1 MLRRLE
7 RQLTMLRHI
16 PPRQIARR
24 LELTVRR
31 RLAPRLAGRLA
42 LEPTPALAPQLPR
55 PIFAPRML
63 LEREGGGWRFWQPW
77 GSMELPLQIDWQL
90 PGDDPETVSWRI
102 NLHFME
108 FLEAVDNRAFV
119 AIVSDWIEKNPLHA
133 GNAWRCAWWSYNLA
147 IRVVVWMQQIA
158 ARLPRLPD
166 AFVAS
171 ATASLAQQ
179 LRFLERHLETDLRGN
194 HLMRDLKALLWAG
207 SFFTGP
213 EASRWQRKGEALLA
227 SELGWQVL
235 DDGCHYERSPS
246 YHCQVLGDL
255 LEIASLRGTG
265 IRLTAPLEAKLLAA
279 LDRMAAAAL
288 CLTHPDGGVAL
299 FNDGGLGMAY
309 RTDEL
314 LQAHAAA
321 GRPAPAVDAGAFA
334 LPAGGFYGLRA
345 ADEQLIVDCGAIGPD
360 ELIGHGHGDI
370 SSFEWSVGGRRI
382 IVDQGTFQYNASPER
397 VQVRSTKS
405 HNTLVIDDAEQCDF
419 YGAHRCGRRA
429 RPIVLGYEGA
439 ADRLVLAGTHD
450 GFDHLP
456 GRPRHVRRFDA
467 MPGRL
472 RITDHIESAGSHAG
486 KAGLLLHPDCQV
498 SLAGD
503 TATITS
509 GPVVVRL
516 SSSVPLSAEPAEWF
530 PNLYTRRPTTR
541 LRYAFTTA
549 DGEQSLTLQLVA
561 TEPSQATEGP
571 TSAGPRTT

>member
-1 MLRRLE
+1 
-7 RQLTMLRHI
+7 MLRHI

-24 LELTVRR
+24 LELTLRR
-31 RLAPRLAGRLA
+31 RLAPRLASRLA
-42 LEPTPALAPQLPR
+42 HEPVPALAPRLPQ

-63 LEREGGGWRFWQPW
+63 LEREDGGWRFWQPW

-90 PGDDPETVSWRI
+90 PGSDPETVSWRI

-108 FLEAVDNRAFV
+108 FLEAVDDEAFV
-119 AIVSDWIEKNPLHA
+119 AIVSDWIERNPLDA
-133 GNAWRCAWWSYNLA
+133 PNAWRCAWWSYNLA

-158 ARLPRLPD
+158 ARRQRLPD
-166 AFVAS
+166 AFVA
-171 ATASLAQQ
+171 AAVASLAQQ

-207 SFFTGP
+207 SFFAGP
-213 EASRWQRKGEALLA
+213 EAERWRRTGEALLA
-227 SELGWQVL
+227 SELAWQVL

-255 LEIASLRGTG
+255 LEIASLRHAG
-265 IRLTAPLEAKLLAA
+265 LCLAAPLEAKLLAA

-288 CLTHPDGGVAL
+288 HLTHPDGGVAL

-309 RTDEL
+309 KTAEL
-314 LQAHAAA
+314 LEAHTRA
-321 GRPAPAVDAGAFA
+321 GRPAPAVGDGAFA
-334 LPAGGFYGLRA
+334 LPAGGFYGLHA
-345 ADEQLIVDCGAIGPD
+345 AGEQLIVDCGPIGPD

-429 RPIVLGYEGA
+429 RPIALGYEGS
-439 ADRLVLAGTHD
+439 ADRLVFEGTHD
-450 GFDHLP
+450 GFDRLP
-456 GRPRHVRRFDA
+456 GRPRHVRRFEA
-467 MPGRL
+467 TPGRL
-472 RITDHIESAGSHAG
+472 RITDRIDSASSHAG
-486 KAGLLLHPDCQV
+486 EAGLLLHPDCRV
-498 SLAGD
+498 SLADD
-503 TATITS
+503 TATIIN

-516 SSSVPLSAEPAEWF
+516 SSSVPLTAEPAEWF
-530 PNLYTRRPTTR
+530 PDLYTRQPTTR

-549 DGEQSLTLQLVA
+549 DGEQSLTLQRVA
-561 TEPSQATEGP
+561 AKPFQTADGP